1 MRKATLLSLFSSLF
15 LLSGCWDQTQLN
27 ETKLVRAAGFDYI
40 KNGKIKNTASVPQS
54 INTEAGGVGQ
64 VNNQVFY
71 AVGNTAR
78 QSRIKLDR
86 KISEQVDASK
96 NLIVILGENAAEH
109 DIYHILDVF
118 YRDPK
123 SALNARIAVAKGK
136 ASDVISSKF
145 EETETTV
152 GIGQYLN
159 ESVRSAEK
167 ASIVPTENIQTICP
181 VMFDPGQDFG
191 LPYLVP
197 EKNDVSV
204 NGIAIFHGYKMV
216 GKIYGAQGVMY
227 TLLTGKQKH
236 LSMSLTKK
244 ITDKHKDRILNYVSI
259 KVKKNKRTFNVNVS
273 PDDKI
278 SAHIKLDMKVV
289 ITEYPRDNLT
299 TKKKIQNIEKALSKR
314 LTKDANTILHDLQD
328 MNSDAFGVGRKLIAF
343 HNPTWKKLDWNKEYP
358 NIDYTA
364 SVNVKVIGHGIIE

>member
-1 MRKATLLSLFSSLF
+1 LRSVKLISLFSSLF
-15 LLSGCWDQTQLN
+15 LLTGCWDQAQLN
-27 ETKLVRAAGFDYI
+27 ETKLVRAAGFDYL
-40 KNGKIKNTASVPQS
+40 KNGKIRNSASIPQYL
-54 INTEAGGVGQ
+54 NTESGAGP
-64 VNNQVFY
+64 VNNQVFH
-71 AVGNTAR
+71 AIGNTAR

-86 KISEQVDASK
+86 KVSEQVEASK
-96 NLIVILGENAAEH
+96 NLIVILGEDAAKK

-123 SALNARIAVAKGK
+123 SALNARIAVAKGE
-136 ASDVISSKF
+136 AADVISEKF
-145 EETETTV
+145 KETETTM

-167 ASIVPTENIQTICP
+167 SSIVPSENIQTICP
-181 VMFDPGQDFG
+181 VMFDPGQDFA

-204 NGIAIFHGYKMV
+204 KGVAVFHGYKMV

-244 ITDKHKDRILNYVSI
+244 ITNKHKDRILNYVSI
-259 KVKKNKRTFNVNVS
+259 KVKKNKRTFDVDVS
-273 PDDKI
+273 PDEKI
-278 SAHIKLDMKVV
+278 SAHITLDMKVV

-299 TKKKIQNIEKALSKR
+299 TKKKIQHIEQALSKT
-314 LTKDANTILHDLQD
+314 LTKDANTILNDLQD

-358 NIDYTA
+358 NINYTA

>member
-1 MRKATLLSLFSSLF
+1 MRSVKLISLFSSLV
-15 LLSGCWDQTQLN
+15 LLTGCWDQAQLN
-27 ETKLVRAAGFDYI
+27 ETKLVRAAGFDYL
-40 KNGKIKNTASVPQS
+40 KNGKIRNSASIPQYL
-54 INTEAGGVGQ
+54 NTESGAGP
-64 VNNQVFY
+64 VNNQVFH

-86 KISEQVDASK
+86 KVSEQVEASK
-96 NLIVILGENAAEH
+96 NLIVVLGEDAAKK

-123 SALNARIAVAKGK
+123 SALNARIAVAKGE
-136 ASDVISSKF
+136 AADVISEKF
-145 EETETTV
+145 KETETTM

-167 ASIVPTENIQTICP
+167 SSIVPSENIQTICP
-181 VMFDPGQDFG
+181 VMFDPGQDFA

-197 EKNDVSV
+197 EKKDVSV
-204 NGIAIFHGYKMV
+204 KGVAVFHGYKMV
-216 GKIYGAQGVMY
+216 GKIFGAQGVMY

-244 ITDKHKDRILNYVSI
+244 ITNKHKDRILNYVSI

-273 PDDKI
+273 PDEKI

-299 TKKKIQNIEKALSKR
+299 TKKKIQSIEQALSKT
-314 LTKDANTILHDLQD
+314 LTKDANAILKDLQD

>member
-1 MRKATLLSLFSSLF
+1 MRSVRLISLFSSL
-15 LLSGCWDQTQLN
+15 LLLTGCWDQAQLN
-27 ETKLVRAAGFDYI
+27 ETKLIRAAGFDYL
-40 KNGKIKNTASVPQS
+40 KNGKIRNTASIPQYL
-54 INTEAGGVGQ
+54 NTESGAGP
-64 VNNQVFY
+64 VNNQVFH
-71 AVGNTAR
+71 AIGNTAR

-86 KISEQVDASK
+86 KVSEQVEASK
-96 NLIVILGENAAEH
+96 NLIVVLGEDAAKK

-136 ASDVISSKF
+136 ASDVISAKF
-145 EETETTV
+145 KETETTM

-167 ASIVPTENIQTICP
+167 SSIVPSENIQTICP
-181 VMFDPGQDFG
+181 VMFDPGQDFA

-204 NGIAIFHGYKMV
+204 KGVAVFHGYKMV
-216 GKIYGAQGVMY
+216 GTIFGAQGVMF
-227 TLLTGKQKH
+227 TLLTGKERH

-244 ITDKHKDRILNYVSI
+244 ITNKHKDRIMNFVSI
-259 KVKKNKRTFNVNVS
+259 KVKQNKRTFKVDVT
-273 PDDKI
+273 PDERI

-299 TKKKIQNIEKALSKR
+299 TQKKIHSIEQALSKT
-314 LTKDANTILHDLQD
+314 LTKDANAILKELQD

-358 NIDYTA
+358 NINYTA